1 MRILVITGAGRSF
14 VAGAD
19 IAEMAELTPEEA
31 LAFGERGARVFRKVE
46 LLYCPVIAAVN
57 GFALGGGCELSLACD
72 LRIASDKA
80 KFGQPEVGLGI
91 PPPQASVAH
100 SVSPVSSGQA
110 PPRNSST
117 PHVSSRQ
124 TRRSL

>member
-91 PPPQASVAH
+91 PPQASVAH